1 VTAVTVF
8 AFRSKA
14 SWKVT
19 NHHLGPGISIPNFFL
34 EVFMP
39 LVRPGAAISFKNILF
54 LTDFGEASTGALAY
68 SLAFA
73 RHFKA
78 RLYPAHVLDTM
89 LTETAVAGEAAI
101 QELEEQK
108 RRQLSRLAQ
117 YNGINFQP
125 LLSRCDFETA
135 MSHWISQLGIDL
147 VVAGTHGR
155 RGVQRLLLGSTSE
168 MVLHNAPCPVLTVGP
183 NVEVPRLFNLNLEK
197 IVFATD
203 LGEQSQHVLGFALSL
218 AREKCARLMLLHV
231 LPEESRDYPDRLRVL
246 SFVLNEA
253 ERLLPI
259 QARSWC
265 KPEFAVEAGPTA
277 ERIVNHAQNE
287 HADLI
292 VMGRGRSENF
302 SLRGS
307 PGVTHK
313 VICAAPCPVL
323 SVPEAWAR

>member
-1 VTAVTVF
+1 
-8 AFRSKA
+8 
-14 SWKVT
+14 
-19 NHHLGPGISIPNFFL
+19 
-34 EVFMP
+34 MP
-39 LVRPGAAISFKNILF
+39 LVRTGVSISFKNILF
-54 LTDFGEASTGALAY
+54 LTDFGQASTGALAY

-73 RHFKA
+73 RRFKA
-78 RLYPAHVLDTM
+78 RLYPAHVMDTV

-101 QELEEQK
+101 RELEEQK
-108 RRQLSRLAQ
+108 RRQLSRLAE
-117 YNGINFQP
+117 YNGIKFQP

-155 RGVQRLLLGSTSE
+155 RGMQRFLLGSTSE

-183 NVEVPRLFNLNLEK
+183 NVEVPRLFSLNLQN

-203 LGEQSQHVLGFALSL
+203 LGEQSQQVIGYALSL

-253 ERLLPI
+253 ERLLPT
-259 QARSWC
+259 QANKLC
-265 KPEFAVEAGPTA
+265 KPEFAVDAGPIS
-277 ERIVNHAQNE
+277 ERIVSHAQNE

-292 VMGRGRSENF
+292 VMGRGRSEHV
-302 SLRGS
+302 SLKGS

-323 SVPEAWAR
+323 SVPEARRR

>member
-1 VTAVTVF
+1 
-8 AFRSKA
+8 
-14 SWKVT
+14 
-19 NHHLGPGISIPNFFL
+19 
-34 EVFMP
+34 MP
-39 LVRPGAAISFKNILF
+39 LVRPGTAISFKNILF
-54 LTDFGEASTGALAY
+54 LTDFGQASTGALAY

-78 RLYPAHVLDTM
+78 RLYPAHVLDTV

-108 RRQLSRLAQ
+108 RRQLCRLAQ
-117 YNGINFQP
+117 YNGIKFQP

-168 MVLHNAPCPVLTVGP
+168 MVLQNAPCPVLTVGP

-253 ERLLPI
+253 ERSLPT
-259 QARSWC
+259 QARNWC
-265 KPEFAVEAGPTA
+265 KPEFAVDAGPTA
-277 ERIVNHAQNE
+277 ERIINHAQNE
-287 HADLI
+287 QADLI
-292 VMGRGRSENF
+292 VMGRGR

-323 SVPEAWAR
+323 SVPEAWVR

>member
-1 VTAVTVF
+1 
-8 AFRSKA
+8 
-14 SWKVT
+14 
-19 NHHLGPGISIPNFFL
+19 
-34 EVFMP
+34 MP
-39 LVRPGAAISFKNILF
+39 LVRPGTAISFKNILF
-54 LTDFGEASTGALAY
+54 LTDLGQASTGALAY

-78 RLYPAHVLDTM
+78 RLYPAHVLETV

-101 QELEEQK
+101 GELEEQK
-108 RRQLSRLAQ
+108 RRQLSRLAE
-117 YNGINFQP
+117 YNGIHFQP

-135 MSHWISQLGIDL
+135 ISHWISQLGIDL
-147 VVAGTHGR
+147 VVAGPHGR
-155 RGVQRLLLGSTSE
+155 RGVQRFLLGSTSE

-183 NVEVPRLFNLNLEK
+183 NVEVPRLFSLNLQN

-203 LGEQSQHVLGFALSL
+203 LGEQSQQVLGFALSL

-253 ERLLPI
+253 ERLLPT
-259 QARSWC
+259 QAHSWC
-265 KPEFAVEAGPTA
+265 KPEFAVDAGPTA
-277 ERIVNHAQNE
+277 ERIVSHAQNE

-323 SVPEAWAR
+323 SVPESWPR